1 MRLRLAILIGRLVRS
16 LARARGGGSA
26 LPGRIARVLEPRFLS
41 RTIGD
46 VGTVVFVT
54 GSNGKSTTTG
64 MVVAILRAHGLKVF
78 TNPAGSNLPQGLAS
92 AVLADVNAG
101 GRLDADVAI
110 LEVDEAYGPQISRE
124 LTPDHLVVTNLQVDQ
139 LNRFGEPER
148 VWEMM
153 NTVAQRTRT
162 SLTINARES
171 ALLSLGNEL
180 PASATVRTID
190 VSQEVIDSHPF
201 GLVEAQIHTEPYP
214 HQPGV
219 SLTLS
224 GVEGVSATVS
234 DGSGQTH
241 SFTLP
246 GEGLH
251 YAVDAALAL
260 STAQLLSSHFS
271 WDVATA
277 ALSSMPPVYGR
288 GEVVEFEGRDFQ
300 LIMQKNLPSMQVNL
314 RSITTAPHT
323 VWVAVD
329 EGTPDPSWLFDLDL
343 GPISRVDVLTGS
355 KAWQWATFL
364 GYRGVEVGE
373 VIPETR
379 KAMQVLAAHD
389 QGQPVTAIVNYE
401 QMMKI
406 RRIAGYLDLEGGQ

>member
-1 MRLRLAILIGRLVRS
+1 VRLWLAILIGRLVRS

-190 VSQEVIDSHPF
+190 VSQQVIDSHPF

-260 STAQLLSSHFS
+260 ATAQMLSSDFS

-314 RSITTAPHT
+314 RGITTAPHT

-373 VIPETR
+373 VIPETK
-379 KAMQVLAAHD
+379 KAMQVLAARD

>member
-92 AVLADVNAG
+92 AVLADVNSR
-101 GRLDADVAI
+101 GRLNADVAI

-124 LTPDHLVVTNLQVDQ
+124 LTPDHLVVTNLQLDQ

-153 NTVAQRTRT
+153 NTVAQRTRR
-162 SLTINARES
+162 SLIINARES
-171 ALLSLGNEL
+171 ALLSLGNGL

-190 VSQEVIDSHPF
+190 VSQQVIDSHPF

-214 HQPGV
+214 LQPGV

-224 GVEGVSATVS
+224 GVEGVSANVS

-251 YAVDAALAL
+251 YAVDAVLALA
-260 STAQLLSSHFS
+260 TAQILSSDFS

-277 ALSSMPPVYGR
+277 ALSSIPPVYGR
-288 GEVVEFEGRDFQ
+288 GEVVE
-300 LIMQKNLPSMQVNL
+300 L
-314 RSITTAPHT
+314 R
-323 VWVAVD
+323 
-329 EGTPDPSWLFDLDL
+329 G
-343 GPISRVDVLTGS
+343 
-355 KAWQWATFL
+355 
-364 GYRGVEVGE
+364 
-373 VIPETR
+373 
-379 KAMQVLAAHD
+379 
-389 QGQPVTAIVNYE
+389 AIFS
-401 QMMKI
+401 
-406 RRIAGYLDLEGGQ
+406 